1 MTRYQILFFVAVALL
16 GYNAGFL
23 LSNIQT
29 RRAQKGWR
37 DSLAANQHLID
48 VLDKARETMD
58 QQYHAVEQLLAEKR
72 ARSGVTVPELD
83 P

>member
-1 MTRYQILFFVAVALL
+1 MSKWALCAICL
-16 GYNAGFL
+16 SAGFL

-58 QQYHAVEQLLAEKR
+58 QQNHAVEQLLAEKR
-72 ARSGVTVPELD
+72 ARFGMTPEMD